1 MFFFKLGNDIKSI
14 KPLNVDRNHRKEKHR
29 ETKKEKGQYILVCF
43 VFYLIKC
50 LSCTK
55 SNLCD
60 RKSRVTKPT
69 VPNLAPRGLWE

>member
-14 KPLNVDRNHRKEKHR
+14 KPLNMDRNHRKEN
-29 ETKKEKGQYILVCF
+29 EKEKGQYILVCF

-60 RKSRVTKPT
+60 HKSRVTKPT